1 MFLMFGN
8 LGEKAKKLKSRA
20 DERIKDVRGRENSEE
35 NEINDTEENIGS
47 NPERAEAEEKE
58 SVKREKDI
66 VEEIRG
72 AESDLESL
80 LKLDEED
87 LQEAFEYF
95 ADSIELER
103 KEDQELK
110 EALEK
115 LQEIDSDLDSLLEE
129 FSGSFQQYRK
139 EVITQFAK
147 ASIDR
152 VKQIAEQA
160 DPKNSG
166 NNAPGL
172 QGMAAGFLS
181 TRIERVEA
189 DKRPDENLVECL
201 TREGID
207 DDEILKMADWYNQAV
222 WSVEGKNSAVE
233 KPRYMRIQ
241 EEIQE
246 VISIR
251 DAAKQI
257 AQEFKDLREFEEK
270 IQSDISSE
278 LENVPDDLDQL
289 NAVGEDLVTL
299 KNEIDRVKLDEQ
311 ELVKIEK
318 NSDVD
323 SHLEAHQGIKSDIQ
337 NIEDNLGGLEKH
349 LDSIAEEVA
358 ELEQKDEKFEEL
370 DEKEEQELKEILD
383 REKGLKDKA
392 ERLQEEWLEE
402 TRILLG
408 EGSNDNYQNSNDRD
422 IKNKI
427 KEVFNSIEKLSQ
439 ILDTEAMRLGKY
451 SRKEYEEAER
461 FRRFSKERFSDI
473 ENDLEEAGFSGN
485 ATQASVGRK
494 AAAD

>member
-1 MFLMFGN
+1 MFGN

-20 DERIKDVRGRENSEE
+20 DDRIQDIRGREGSEE
-35 NEINDTEENIGS
+35 DEINDVEENVDR
-47 NPERAEAEEKE
+47 NPGKAEAEEEE

-66 VEEIRG
+66 VDEIRG

-87 LQEAFEYF
+87 LQKAFEYF
-95 ADSIELER
+95 ADSIELEK
-103 KEDQELK
+103 KEDQKLK
-110 EALEK
+110 EAVEN
-115 LQEIDSDLDSLLEE
+115 LQEIDRELDSLLEE

-139 EVITQFAK
+139 EVVTQFAQ
-147 ASIDR
+147 ANIER
-152 VKQIAEQA
+152 VKQMAEQA
-160 DPKNSG
+160 DPKNSRS
-166 NNAPGL
+166 NAPGL

-201 TREGID
+201 AREGLD

-233 KPRYMRIQ
+233 KPRYTQIQ
-241 EEIQE
+241 EELQE
-246 VISIR
+246 VINIR

-257 AQEFKDLREFEEK
+257 AESFKDLRDFEEK

-299 KNEIDRVKLDEQ
+299 KNEIDRVELDEQ

-318 NSDVD
+318 NSSVD
-323 SHLEAHQGIKSDIQ
+323 SHLQAHQSIQSNIQ

-370 DEKEEQELKEILD
+370 DKEEEQELKEILD
-383 REKGLKDKA
+383 REEGLKHKA
-392 ERLQEEWLEE
+392 EKLQEEWLEE

-408 EGSNDNYQNSNDRD
+408 QGSNENYQNSNDRD
-422 IKNKI
+422 IKKKI
-427 KEVFNSIEKLSQ
+427 EEVFESISKLAS
-439 ILDTEAMRLGKY
+439 IIDTEAMRLGKY

-485 ATQASVGRK
+485 AVEASAGRK
-494 AAAD
+494 ATAD